1 MNRNFLW
8 TMGWLGCLAVAG
20 APAWGAPAPGTI
32 AVYSDGRVVK
42 LLETRQ
48 KATVWQDHRLRRIT
62 YPANPVLPPRQRIG
76 LDGRLQYREIL
87 DQGNPAGLLEAAPG
101 TTVDFRTQRVNAKGV
116 TSSRNYQ
123 CTALGPDRVRVLGR
137 DEPVRRFR
145 CERYTVHHKLW
156 TRQVKEIRELA
167 YSPRL
172 RLIVDQV
179 RRRPAKGTVRER
191 RLVAL
196 IPPGKYRYADLRSL
210 LAAQHGGTA
219 Q

>member
-8 TMGWLGCLAVAG
+8 TMGWLGYLALAS
-20 APAWGAPAPGTI
+20 AAAWGAPAPGTI

-42 LLETRQ
+42 LLEN
-48 KATVWQDHRLRRIT
+48 KGDATIWQDHRLRRIT
-62 YPANPVLPPRQRIG
+62 YAANPVLPPRQRLG
-76 LDGRLQYREIL
+76 LDGRLQYRETL
-87 DQGNPAGLLEAAPG
+87 DEGNPASLLNASPG
-101 TTVDFRTQRVNAKGV
+101 TTVEFRTHRVNAKGV
-116 TSSRNYQ
+116 ASSRNYQ
-123 CTALGPDRVRVLGR
+123 CTALGIDRVRVLGR
-137 DEPVRRFR
+137 DESVRRFR
-145 CERYTVHHKLW
+145 CERYTVHAKLW
-156 TRQVKEIRELA
+156 TRQIKEIRELA

-172 RLIVDQV
+172 RLVVEQV

-210 LAAQHGGTA
+210 LAAQRGGAA